1 MACDRRIIFRVSA
14 HWRAAARMPDIG
26 RLCDD
31 ACGRFASVSA
41 GWRALSIVPSMRFP
55 ALGHRAV
62 HAVEFREFGGL
73 PDTASRFVVPDPV
86 IFTIP
91 ISLAAFLLDASA
103 AGPGCWS

>member
-1 MACDRRIIFRVSA
+1 
-14 HWRAAARMPDIG
+14 MPDIG

-91 ISLAAFLLDASA
+91 ISLAAFLRDAPRLA
-103 AGPGCWS
+103 QGAGPDFGEQIDFGRIW

>member
-1 MACDRRIIFRVSA
+1 MAGDRRITFRELP
-14 HWRAAARMPDIG
+14 HRRAAARMPDIG

-41 GWRALSIVPSMRFP
+41 GWRALPIVSSMRFP

-86 IFTIP
+86 IFTILYQP
-91 ISLAAFLLDASA
+91 AAFLRDASA